1 MSNDQ
6 PDDFEWIAFIAKL
19 EAAEEEFAQAPRR
32 IQRFGNCVRL
42 DRQERSGFFLTRVK
56 AIETLRGQIFQL

>member
-1 MSNDQ
+1 MRREESVMSNDQ

-32 IQRFGNCVRL
+32 IQRFVGPR
-42 DRQERSGFFLTRVK
+42 
-56 AIETLRGQIFQL
+56 

>member
-32 IQRFGNCVRL
+32 IQRFVGPR
-42 DRQERSGFFLTRVK
+42 
-56 AIETLRGQIFQL
+56 